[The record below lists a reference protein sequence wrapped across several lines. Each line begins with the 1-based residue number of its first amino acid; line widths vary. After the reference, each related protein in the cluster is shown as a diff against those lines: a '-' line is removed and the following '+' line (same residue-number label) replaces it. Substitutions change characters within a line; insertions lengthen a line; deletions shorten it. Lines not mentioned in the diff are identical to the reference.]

1 MLRIEPPPAQTH
13 ACGSDSQN
21 GSISTVTVDT
31 EAGHRET
38 TAAERQSSGVG
49 SSCLD
54 MMRSP
59 TSGVGG
65 SRSSWEHG
73 VVGVCKITDHVRVTN
88 VADRGPGEL
97 TRTARSCTNA
107 TNNSTTSERINSVPL
122 HCTWIERRI
131 TLPTLGIYNMCT
143 SKEQK

>member
-38 TAAERQSSGVG
+38 TAAERESSGVG

-59 TSGVGG
+59 TSGVAEEWEFMGAWS
-65 SRSSWEHG
+65 SRSLQ
-73 VVGVCKITDHVRVTN
+73 DHRSGQVTN

-97 TRTARSCTNA
+97 TRTARSRTNA

-122 HCTWIERRI
+122 HCTWIERII
-131 TLPTLGIYNMCT
+131 TLPVSGIYSVHTN
-143 SKEQK
+143 KKQK